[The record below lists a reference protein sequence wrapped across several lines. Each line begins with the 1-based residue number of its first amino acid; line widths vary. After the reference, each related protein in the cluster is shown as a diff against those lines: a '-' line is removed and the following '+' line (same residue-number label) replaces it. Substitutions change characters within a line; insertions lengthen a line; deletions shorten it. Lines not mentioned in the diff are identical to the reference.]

1 MEQLHVH
8 VYLYIYTFICIYAC
22 VCIYVYIYIYTYIYL
37 FMYLF
42 IYLSIYR
49 YRRDFSKGMALAFG
63 GMLVVSEECRAFW
76 GLPKLEAIYTASCSR
91 KCCVLF
97 TEMLRSF
104 RHVFCTQR
112 RYTLLLARFFQCA
125 WYVERLFLKN
135 VLHLLREEIGLSWS
149 SMYCIW
155 QLTFLEGLLY
165 VKGLNLKGNR

>member
-8 VYLYIYTFICIYAC
+8 VYIYIHLYAYMR
-22 VCIYVYIYIYTYIYL
+22 VYIYIHIHTYIYI

-42 IYLSIYR
+42 IHLSICR

-76 GLPKLEAIYTASCSR
+76 GLPKLKAIYTASCSR

-104 RHVFCTQR
+104 RHVFLHTATLHSLAG
-112 RYTLLLARFFQCA
+112 TLLPMRMICWEIISKECVAPFKGRN
-125 WYVERLFLKN
+125 WTVLKQY
-135 VLHLLREEIGLSWS
+135 VLHMATDFSWRTAV
-149 SMYCIW
+149 C
-155 QLTFLEGLLY
+155 QRTEFE
-165 VKGLNLKGNR
+165 R